1 MKYTYKEAVHIYI
14 GEYTDQF
21 EIFKK
26 YHNMEMT
33 KTLFSETE
41 KEEEV
46 KEEQPPE
53 WVVEAERK
61 ANGK

>member
-1 MKYTYKEAVHIYI
+1 M
-14 GEYTDQF
+14 
-21 EIFKK
+21 EIFK
-26 YHNMEMT
+26 T
-33 KTLFSETE
+33 PFSETE

>member
-21 EIFKK
+21 EVYKK

-41 KEEEV
+41 KEEIES
-46 KEEQPPE
+46 EENPPQ
-53 WVVEAERK
+53 WVIDAQK
-61 ANGK
+61 GK